1 MAITLRPTESSG
13 TPIRPPRSI
22 AKGLT
27 RTELLE
33 LMTTLER
40 ERVVAVEQRGDRR
53 VVAPDDGTSGES
65 GSRAGPRL
73 AAVRGAYQ
81 RLIDGSFNVCEHCG
95 HPIGLKRLRLVP
107 HSETCVPC
115 AILAKDTYRGPRT

>member
-1 MAITLRPTESSG
+1 MAFTLRPTDLSG
-13 TPIRPPRSI
+13 TPIRPQRSI

-33 LMTTLER
+33 LMTTLEQQ
-40 ERVVAVEQRGDRR
+40 RVLAVEQQGDRTGAASEEGR
-53 VVAPDDGTSGES
+53 SEEHD
-65 GSRAGPRL
+65 SRAEHRL

-81 RLIDGSFNVCEHCG
+81 RLIDGSFNLCERCG
-95 HPIGLKRLRLVP
+95 HQIGLERLRLVP

-115 AILAKDTYRGPRT
+115 AILAKDTYQGLRA